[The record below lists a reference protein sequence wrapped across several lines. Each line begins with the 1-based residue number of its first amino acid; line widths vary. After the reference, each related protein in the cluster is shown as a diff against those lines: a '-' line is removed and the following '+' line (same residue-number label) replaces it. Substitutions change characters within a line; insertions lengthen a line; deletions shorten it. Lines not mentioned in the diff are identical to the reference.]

1 MSIPLYYCT
10 RSFQIVNICV
20 KHERAFILLFLKID
34 YLSRTSTKF
43 HFKSLIDKYKARNQT
58 LNHLCL
64 AKFVT
69 NCGMKTCEKCKHSKI
84 ICWVS
89 FNFHK
94 DLKNHYKNLLFL
106 FKPFNIL
113 KIELKGQHLFME
125 RCLCEC
131 KR

>member
-10 RSFQIVNICV
+10 RSFQFVNICI
-20 KHERAFILLFLKID
+20 KHDKAFILSLQKID
-34 YLSRTSTKF
+34 YLSLISTNF
-43 HFKSLIDKYKARNQT
+43 HFKSIIDKYKAQNQT

-69 NCGMKTCEKCKHSKI
+69 NCDMKTCKKCKHNKI
-84 ICWVS
+84 IYWVS
-89 FNFHK
+89 FNFLK
-94 DLKNHYKNLLFL
+94 DPHNHYKKLLLL

-113 KIELKGQHLFME
+113 KLELKGQHLFIE